1 MGSQIYLMSQINAKI
16 KAVKYTDNIEN
27 NVSEILKEI
36 YSKWF
41 FEENNFNNPITKHV
55 CRKIKHIL
63 PHDDGGGL
71 VQHIFY

>member
-16 KAVKYTDNIEN
+16 KTVKYTDNIEN

-41 FEENNFNNPITKHV
+41 FE
-55 CRKIKHIL
+55 
-63 PHDDGGGL
+63 
-71 VQHIFY
+71 